1 MIVRRTVG
9 AAFLSCVLHQ
19 PAISCGM
26 VHDSTRI
33 AVAGGSLTEIIHF
46 LGAEDRI
53 VAVDM
58 TSTYPAEAARRFP
71 SVGYVR
77 ALSVEGLLSLEPTL
91 VLGENDMGPPEV
103 LAQLERT
110 GMDVVRVPEA
120 HTAVGII
127 EKVRCVAAAL
137 NMAENAERLIET
149 ELAPRIEALE
159 LLRTSATRKPSV
171 ALLLQISA
179 GAPIGAGL
187 GTSGDGLLR
196 MVQASNALSG
206 FSGWKPVAPEA
217 MASSD
222 PDFIVMTER
231 GLAGAGGLDSVLANP
246 ALAVTSAARDGNA
259 GRLIVIDGMA
269 MLGFGPRTLEAALQ
283 LANKLHAPKPVD
295 TAPRE

>member
-1 MIVRRTVG
+1 MIVRQTVG

-19 PAISCGM
+19 PAISCSSI
-26 VHDSTRI
+26 HDSSRI
-33 AVAGGSLTEIIHF
+33 AVAGGSLTEIIYF

-53 VAVDM
+53 VAVDL
-58 TSTYPAEAARRFP
+58 TSTFPAEATRRFP

-77 ALSVEGLLSLEPTL
+77 ALSAEGLLSLEPTL

-110 GMDVVRVPEA
+110 GMEVVRVPEV
-120 HTAVGII
+120 HTVAGII
-127 EKVRCVAAAL
+127 EKVRCVAAVL
-137 NMAENAERLIET
+137 NMTEKAEQLIET
-149 ELAPRIEALE
+149 ELAPGIEALE
-159 LLRTSATRKPSV
+159 VLRMTATRKPSV

-187 GTSGDGLLR
+187 GTSGDGLLQ

-206 FSGWKPVAPEA
+206 FSGWKPVSPEA

-222 PDFIVMTER
+222 PDYIVITDR
-231 GLAGAGGLDSVLANP
+231 GLAGAGGVGSVLTNP
-246 ALAVTSAARDGNA
+246 ALVVTSAARDENTD
-259 GRLIVIDGMA
+259 RLVVMDGMA

-283 LANKLHAPKPVD
+283 LANRLHGPNPVEI
-295 TAPRE
+295 APRD

>member
-1 MIVRRTVG
+1 MIVRQTVG

-19 PAISCGM
+19 PAISCGI
-26 VHDSTRI
+26 VHDSSRI
-33 AVAGGSLTEIIHF
+33 AVAGGSLTEILYF

-53 VAVDM
+53 VAVDL
-58 TSTYPAEAARRFP
+58 TSTFPAEATRRFP

-77 ALSVEGLLSLEPTL
+77 ALSTEGLLSLEPSL
-91 VLGENDMGPPEV
+91 VLGENDMGPREV

-110 GMDVVRVPEA
+110 GVEVVRVPEV
-120 HTAVGII
+120 HTSAGII

-137 NMAENAERLIET
+137 NMTEKAELLIET

-159 LLRTSATRKPSV
+159 VLRTTATRTPSV

-187 GTSGDGLLR
+187 GTSGDGLLQ
-196 MVQASNALSG
+196 MVQANNALSG

-222 PDFIVMTER
+222 PDYIVMTER
-231 GLAGAGGLDSVLANP
+231 GLAGAGGLDSLLANP
-246 ALAVTSAARDGNA
+246 ALAATSAARDENP
-259 GRLIVIDGMA
+259 GRLIVLDGMA

-283 LANKLHAPKPVD
+283 LANRLHAPKPDDLTVQ
-295 TAPRE
+295 

>member
-1 MIVRRTVG
+1 MIVRLTVG

-19 PAISCGM
+19 PAISCGII
-26 VHDSTRI
+26 HDSSRI
-33 AVAGGSLTEIIHF
+33 AVAGGSLTEIIYF

-53 VAVDM
+53 VAVDL
-58 TSTYPAEAARRFP
+58 TSTFPAEATGRFP

-77 ALSVEGLLSLEPTL
+77 SLSAEGVLSLEPSL

-110 GMDVVRVPEA
+110 GVEVVRVPEV
-120 HTAVGII
+120 HTAAGII
-127 EKVRCVAAAL
+127 EKVRCVAAVL
-137 NMAENAERLIET
+137 NMTEKAEQLIET

-159 LLRTSATRKPSV
+159 VLRMTATRTPSV

-187 GTSGDGLLR
+187 GTSGDGLLQ
-196 MVQASNALSG
+196 MVQANNALSG

-222 PDFIVMTER
+222 PDYIVMTER
-231 GLAGAGGLDSVLANP
+231 GLAGAGGLDSVLTNP
-246 ALAVTSAARDGNA
+246 ALAVTSAARDENSD
-259 GRLIVIDGMA
+259 RLIVMDGMA
-269 MLGFGPRTLEAALQ
+269 MLGFGPRTLAAALQ
-283 LANKLHAPKPVD
+283 LANGLHAPKPGELTPSD
-295 TAPRE
+295 